1 MKTLK
6 DLKELVAPGKFATFV
21 KFKGTELI
29 YTTECGIEFPVPVA
43 DINGEAE
50 VLSVERT
57 MTLMKWL
64 RSHLKSIENE
74 ESMYNFFEEDD
85 ATHQG

>member
-21 KFKGTELI
+21 KFKGNELI
-29 YTTECGIEFPVPVA
+29 YATDCGIEFPVPVE

-50 VLSVERT
+50 VLAVERT
-57 MTLMKWL
+57 MTLMKWI
-64 RSHLKSIENE
+64 RRYLKSIEDE
-74 ESMYNFFEEDD
+74 EAHITSLKSVI
-85 ATHQG
+85 